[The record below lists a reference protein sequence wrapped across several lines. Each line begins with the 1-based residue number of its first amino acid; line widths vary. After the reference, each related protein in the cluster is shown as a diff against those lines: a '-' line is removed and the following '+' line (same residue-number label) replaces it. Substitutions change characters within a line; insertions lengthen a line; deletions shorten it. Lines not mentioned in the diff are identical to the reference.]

1 MATPSEEVPPLV
13 RVLGGNVVTAM
24 AVFGC
29 IHTAHT
35 TTLRRLHPAVAA
47 AVAAVPWVDT
57 TTGVRD
63 IVRWRAALPAAV
75 GCKLNHFTPYSEGG
89 EFGDADV
96 ARLPRTLRLLDVTF
110 CLRLTKNVSF
120 AHLSALE
127 SLDCSSTSNVAAG
140 QALARLP
147 PSLLELRMKY
157 CDLPEATNFSHL
169 RKLWLLEHVSC
180 TVLSARTAASLPPSL
195 EMLDCSCT
203 FGTSDSGR
211 RHGWPRG
218 WSLAHL
224 TRLRVL
230 RMAHSCIDAPA
241 LATLPPS
248 LHSLD
253 LGNCRNGGLTAAGS
267 LAHLTCLHTLN
278 VSNSDIGDAVL
289 ATLPP
294 SLVSLDMQ
302 KAGVGESLTPTA
314 VFPHLP
320 ALRVLNVSGAAI
332 GDAAV
337 ASMPPGLV
345 ELHMAGCANVTNRAT
360 LTHLAALRMLH
371 SSGTD
376 LAPAVIALCRARD
389 CAAPADSVLV
399 AKAKVDRIL
408 LASLPDGRLVS
419 YTEGERVALWAAVY
433 RRDPLV
439 ELHIDHPL
447 EVRALAVLPDG
458 HRVAIAVKGSDKTP
472 GGIIVWDTRNPAA
485 AATAVTRATVNC
497 AYNVWAQAL
506 AVLRDGRLVVG
517 GADGKLHVVD
527 VDAAGVSEVTLG
539 GHGSVVTTLAALAD
553 GSLASAAYDHRVWL
567 WDVGAAGCAAKLAGH
582 TDRVNSLAVLPDG
595 RLASGSWDETVRLW
609 DVGTRV
615 CVGVLPGWYTRAL
628 VVLPDTNQLVS
639 MSCDDKLAVWD
650 MGAAAPDARTVEL
663 AGAEATALVPLPG
676 GRLVTAGAGVRLWQL
691 PSRR

>member
-1 MATPSEEVPPLV
+1 MAWAAAPPEELPLAV
-13 RVLGGNVVTAM
+13 RVLAGSVVTA
-24 AVFGC
+24 AAGFGG
-29 IHTAHT
+29 INAADATV
-35 TTLRRLHPAVAA
+35 LPLLHPAVAA

-57 TTGVRD
+57 TTRVRD
-63 IVRWRAALPAAV
+63 IARWRAALPAAV
-75 GCKLNHFTPYSEGG
+75 GCKLNHFTPYLKGG
-89 EFGDADV
+89 AFGDADV
-96 ARLPRTLRLLDVTF
+96 ARLPRTLRLLDVSF
-110 CLRLTKNVSF
+110 CWRLTKDVSF

-127 SLDCSSTSNVAAG
+127 SLDCSSASNVAAG
-140 QALARLP
+140 LARLP
-147 PSLLELRMKY
+147 PSLRELRMNH
-157 CDLPEATNFSHL
+157 CDLPDGADFSHL
-169 RKLWLLEHVSC
+169 RTLRLLGHVL
-180 TVLSARTAASLPPSL
+180 LSARTAASLPPSL
-195 EMLDCSCT
+195 EVLDCSAYENT
-203 FGTSDSGR
+203 DYRYRDGGGR
-211 RHGWPRG
+211 GRSTRG

-230 RMAHSCIDAPA
+230 RMVDSNIGAPA

-253 LGNCRNGGLTAAGS
+253 LGGCCDSGLAAAGS
-267 LAHLTCLHTLN
+267 LAHLTRLHTLN

-294 SLVSLDMQ
+294 SLVLLDMQ
-302 KAGVGESLTPTA
+302 KAGRLTPAA

-345 ELHMAGCANVTNRAT
+345 ELRMVGCAKVTNRAT
-360 LTHLAALRMLH
+360 LTHLAVLRLLH

-376 LAPAVIALCRARD
+376 LAPAVIAMYRARD
-389 CAAPADSVLV
+389 CAAPADGVLES
-399 AKAKVDRIL
+399 KAKVDRIL

-419 YTEGERVALWAAVY
+419 HTQPERVALWAAVHGGV
-433 RRDPLV
+433 PLAEV
-439 ELHIDHPL
+439 HIERSL

-458 HRVAIAVKGSDKTP
+458 HRVAIAVRGSNGVP

-485 AATAVTRATVNC
+485 AAAAVTRATVNC
-497 AYNVWAQAL
+497 AHNVWAQAL
-506 AVLRDGRLVVG
+506 VVLRDGRLVVG
-517 GADGKLHVVD
+517 GDDVKLHVVD
-527 VDAAGVSEVTLG
+527 VDAAGVPEVTLG
-539 GHGSVVTTLAALAD
+539 GHGSVVTTLAALPD
-553 GSLASAAYDHRVWL
+553 GNLASAAYDHQVWL
-567 WDVGAAGCAAKLAGH
+567 WDVGTGGCAAKLAGH
-582 TDRVNSLAVLPDG
+582 TDRVNSLVVLPDG
-595 RLASGSWDETVRLW
+595 RLASGSWDDTVRLW

-676 GRLVTAGAGVRLWQL
+676 SRLVTAGAGVRLWQL